1 LTSHTDTL
9 QSVETSSELHRFIVP
24 DFDILYEEGP
34 CLAINKPAGLLTQ
47 APRWVDSL
55 ERRIKKYLC
64 ETEGRPENGY
74 LGIPH
79 RLDRPVSGVILF
91 GKHSRAAHRLSKQF
105 EKREVQ
111 KRYWAVVAGIVE
123 PQTCTWIDF
132 MRKIPDVPRGEIVP
146 EDHPDARKGVLHYTV
161 LQSLSYQNTSATL
174 LEIELETG
182 RMHQIRLQSSIR
194 NFPILGDAMYG
205 STIPFGEQFEDER
218 CRSIALHAVSIS
230 FCDPM
235 TRKPVTL
242 CAPLPEPWKH
252 FTPSIECLKFCG
264 EQKE

>member
-1 LTSHTDTL
+1 M
-9 QSVETSSELHRFIVP
+9 ENEFG
-24 DFDILYEEGP
+24 FDILYEEGP

-55 ERRIKKYLC
+55 EKRIKKYLC
-64 ETEGRPENGY
+64 EKEGRPENGY

-91 GKHSRAAHRLSKQF
+91 GKHSRAAHRLAKQF
-105 EKREVQ
+105 EKREIQ
-111 KRYWAVVAGIVE
+111 KRYWAVVPGTLEPSAG
-123 PQTCTWIDF
+123 TWIDY
-132 MRKIPDVPRGEIVP
+132 MRKIPDVPQGEIVP
-146 EDHPDARKGVLHYTV
+146 ENHPDARQGMLHYTV
-161 LQSLSYQNTSATL
+161 LQTLTFQNTPATL

-194 NFPILGDAMYG
+194 GYPILGDAMYG
-205 STIPFGEQFEDER
+205 STVLFDEHKDER

-235 TRKPVTL
+235 TRQPITL
-242 CAPLPEPWKH
+242 NAPLPAAWEH
-252 FTPSIECLKFCG
+252 FTPPLPPLLPQQRPHIPK
-264 EQKE
+264 